1 MATNQFLTLKDITA
15 QTGTSAVVGL
25 VDNIVNVAP
34 ELDRVLGRP
43 IKGISDKAL
52 ILTALGSNGAFRK
65 IGGGVALSAPSFDR
79 KRFGCMPW
87 EAQMEVPQ
95 DLLIEMAESMT
106 PNQIFEREAYAV
118 MRQKALKIGKQFY
131 LGSANDPNGPMGLI
145 DFLALQRTQVDTR
158 TGLKIDQVIDAG
170 GTTAGSCET
179 IWFIKMGPADVCWLF
194 GNGRGITMEPWYK
207 QRTLGADS
215 TANNQTYR
223 LAWLSNLFG
232 YVGTSCANYHAV
244 GAIINVDVANGTTA
258 PTNGAGGNGL
268 WNDTVV
274 ADLYSKWPIT
284 EAADLCFCTKKAAA
298 MLQKQRAVTN
308 FVTGGDGR
316 GYTTA
321 SAPIADFPT
330 KLPTFNNIPI
340 VVTDSIAPAN
350 QLILN

>member
-15 QTGTSAVVGL
+15 AEGASPVVGM

-43 IKGISDKAL
+43 IPGISEKSL
-52 ILTALGSNGAFRK
+52 ILTALGSNAAFRK

-87 EAQMEVPQ
+87 DCQMEVPE
-95 DLLIEMAESMT
+95 DILIEMKDSQT
-106 PNQIFEREAYAV
+106 PNMIFDRFSYAA

-158 TGLKIDQVIDAG
+158 TGLKIDQVIDCG
-170 GTTAGSCET
+170 GTNAGTCET

-194 GNGRGITMEPWYK
+194 GNGRGIVMNPWIR
-207 QRTLGADS
+207 QRTAGVDS
-215 TANNQTYR
+215 TVNNPTYR
-223 LAWLSNLFG
+223 TAWLANTFG
-232 YVGTSCANYHAV
+232 YIGTSFANYHAI
-244 GAIINVDVANGTTA
+244 GALINVDTTNGTVA
-258 PTNGAGGNGL
+258 PVNGAGGNGL
-268 WNDTVV
+268 WNDNVV
-274 ADLYSKWPIT
+274 ADLYAKWPIT
-284 EAADLCFCTKKAAA
+284 ESADLVFCTKRAAT
-298 MLQKQRAVTN
+298 MLQKTRSVTN

-316 GYTTA
+316 GFTTA

-330 KLPTFNNIPI
+330 RLPTFNNIPI
-340 VVTDSIAPAN
+340 VVTDSITPAN
-350 QLILN
+350 QIVLN